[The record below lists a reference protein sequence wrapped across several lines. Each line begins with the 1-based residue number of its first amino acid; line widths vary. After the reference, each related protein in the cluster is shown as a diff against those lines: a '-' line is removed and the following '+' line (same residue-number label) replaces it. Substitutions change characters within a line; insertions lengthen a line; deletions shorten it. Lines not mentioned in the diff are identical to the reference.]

1 MNIFVFFYIADILPM
16 FADIFADKSDN
27 IFLDP
32 RRYIR
37 RHDICNI
44 EQYHNVSEFKQWLY
58 PKQSTCTVW
67 LQHVNNIANSPL
79 LIVI

>member
-1 MNIFVFFYIADILPM
+1 M

-44 EQYHNVSEFKQWLY
+44 AKNQAPEAFNEPKIKSEL
-58 PKQSTCTVW
+58 SE
-67 LQHVNNIANSPL
+67 LG
-79 LIVI
+79 LI

>member
-44 EQYHNVSEFKQWLY
+44 GISDYSY
-58 PKQSTCTVW
+58 PLKHCCALGETIILPSGIKFDH
-67 LQHVNNIANSPL
+67 LANY
-79 LIVI
+79 

>member
-1 MNIFVFFYIADILPM
+1 MQNRLKWNSQNCSLNQQAVKLSFSTM

-37 RHDICNI
+37 GHDICNI
-44 EQYHNVSEFKQWLY
+44 GSYYFTYSSSPDLMLH
-58 PKQSTCTVW
+58 
-67 LQHVNNIANSPL
+67 NNI
-79 LIVI
+79 